1 MRVGVVGCGLIG
13 RRRAEVVKRRSQDR
27 LVIVADSISSR
38 AESLASAMG
47 CAFSER
53 WRSVVEHPEVD
64 AVVVSTSNNWLAP
77 VTIAA
82 LRAGKH
88 VLCEKPL
95 GRNER
100 EARAMVDAASAAGR
114 KLKTGFNHRY
124 HPGVWK
130 AHQLFLQ
137 GEIGRALFI
146 RCRYGHGAR
155 PGYQNE
161 WRCDPEVSGG
171 GEMLD
176 QGIHAVDLF
185 RWFLGD
191 FVEAFGMIA
200 PYVWIRE
207 GAGSNQVEDNVF
219 ALFRTVE
226 GQVASLHAS
235 WTQWKNIFCFEIA
248 GDRGYLVVEGLGGS
262 YGVERL
268 TVGKRNLAGGA
279 PSEETLTFEQP
290 DDSWEAEWRE
300 FSAAIAN
307 GHEPLASGY
316 DGWQAMRM
324 VAAVYESARTGAK
337 VTLAEPTT

>member
-13 RRRAEVVKRRSQDR
+13 RRRGEVVKQSSQDR
-27 LVIVADSISSR
+27 LVIVADSIRGR
-38 AESLASAMG
+38 AESLASDTG
-47 CAFSER
+47 CAYSDH
-53 WRSVVEHPEVD
+53 WQNVVEHQEVD
-64 AVVVSTSNNWLAP
+64 GVIVSTSNNWLAP
-77 VTIAA
+77 ITTAA

-100 EARAMVDAASAAGR
+100 EARAMVDAASATGR
-114 KLKTGFNHRY
+114 TLKTGFNLRY

-130 AHQLFLQ
+130 ARQLLLQ
-137 GEIGRALFI
+137 GEIGRPLFI

-155 PGYQNE
+155 PDYQNE
-161 WRCDPEVSGG
+161 WRCDPEFSGG

-191 FVEAFGMIA
+191 FAEVFGMIA
-200 PYVWIRE
+200 PYVWIRD
-207 GAGSNQVEDNVF
+207 GAGANQVEDNAF
-219 ALFRTVE
+219 ALFRTAK

-235 WTQWKNIFCFEIA
+235 WTQWRNIFCFEIT
-248 GDRGYLVVEGLGGS
+248 GDRGYLVINGLGGS
-262 YGVERL
+262 YGPERL
-268 TVGKRNLAGGA
+268 TIGRRNLGGGA
-279 PSEETLTFEQP
+279 PSEQTLNFEQG
-290 DDSWEAEWRE
+290 DSSWEAEWRD
-300 FSAAIAN
+300 FCAAIAD
-307 GHEPLASGY
+307 GREPLASGY

-337 VTLAEPTT
+337 TMLADTAV